1 MKILTASDSIA
12 KSFVIQ
18 LSAVDPKADH
28 QLYFSGDHKNAPF
41 WVRKLQLIISV
52 L

>member
-12 KSFVIQ
+12 ESLLIQ
-18 LSAVDPKADH
+18 PLAVVTKADH

-41 WVRKLQLIISV
+41 
-52 L
+52 